1 MSSIRNTSIRN
12 TSIKKYFTGL
22 SVRNSSPICFQNPYL
37 FSELRNPRSFTTRLK
52 TAGNKTIRNRFYAI
66 RAIN

>member
-1 MSSIRNTSIRN
+1 MSLIRNTF
-12 TSIKKYFTGL
+12 IKGHIPGF
-22 SVRNSSPICFQNPYL
+22 SVVIQASV
-37 FSELRNPRSFTTRLK
+37 SFRAEEFPEFYQARLK